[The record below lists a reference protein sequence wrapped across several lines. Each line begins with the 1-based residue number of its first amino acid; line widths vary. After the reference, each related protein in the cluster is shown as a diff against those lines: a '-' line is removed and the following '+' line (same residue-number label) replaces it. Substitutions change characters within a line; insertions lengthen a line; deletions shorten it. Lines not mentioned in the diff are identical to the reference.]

1 MKRRVQA
8 TTVDVLD
15 ETSATDD
22 TPKGLPLLSLDAAIF
37 KNVRVSLQAKLGEV
51 SLSVDELLKLRNGS
65 VVTLDR
71 QMSDLVDL
79 RLNDALIG
87 RGEIVAVGDNFGLRI
102 VEIADLG

>member
-8 TTVDVLD
+8 
-15 ETSATDD
+15 SALEVADD
-22 TPKGLPLLSLDAAIF
+22 LPSDIEAKESPLLSLDAAIF

-51 SLSVDELLKLRNGS
+51 SLSVDDLLKLHNGS

-71 QMSDLVDL
+71 QMTDLVDL
-79 RLNDALIG
+79 HLNDALIG

-102 VEIADLG
+102 VEIADIA